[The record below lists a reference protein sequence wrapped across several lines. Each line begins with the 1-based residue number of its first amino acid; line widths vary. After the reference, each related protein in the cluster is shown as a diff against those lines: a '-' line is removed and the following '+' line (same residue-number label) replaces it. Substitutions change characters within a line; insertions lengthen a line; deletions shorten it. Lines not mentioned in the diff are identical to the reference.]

1 MNTHTSAGTPVP
13 LRLALADDQLMVR
26 KGLRALLEA
35 GGAFE
40 VTVEAGDGEALL
52 AALAGTRVDVV
63 LSDIRMPVR
72 SGIAVV
78 RALRERQD
86 ATPVVLLTTF
96 DEPGMLQAAMD
107 AGAQG
112 YLMKDAAPEDLER
125 ALRVVAAGG
134 TLVAPQLLQLPLP
147 AATTASESGGQVHL
161 TERERAVLRL
171 VAGGYSNKE
180 IGRALTISDGTVKNH
195 LTEILARLDARDRTH
210 AVLKAIAARL
220 L

>member
-1 MNTHTSAGTPVP
+1 MTAK
-13 LRLALADDQLMVR
+13 LRLALADDQVMVR

-40 VTVEAGDGEALL
+40 VVVEAGDGAALL
-52 AALAGTRVDVV
+52 AGLLEVQVDVV
-63 LSDIRMPVR
+63 LSDIRMPVQ

-78 RALRERQD
+78 RALRERND
-86 ATPVVLLTTF
+86 RTPVVLLTTF

-125 ALRVVAAGG
+125 ALRVVAGGG
-134 TLVAPQLLQLPLP
+134 TLVAPQLLQVPLP
-147 AATTASESGGQVHL
+147 AAATTGEAGSPVHL